1 MLSFGPKVGFKC
13 LDTSEPAEPC
23 ALVLQDVQNVE
34 VDFWSERDRV
44 MVAILPP
51 FFHGHEELRRA
62 ARGFVGVTG

>member
-1 MLSFGPKVGFKC
+1 
-13 LDTSEPAEPC
+13 
-23 ALVLQDVQNVE
+23 
-34 VDFWSERDRV
+34 